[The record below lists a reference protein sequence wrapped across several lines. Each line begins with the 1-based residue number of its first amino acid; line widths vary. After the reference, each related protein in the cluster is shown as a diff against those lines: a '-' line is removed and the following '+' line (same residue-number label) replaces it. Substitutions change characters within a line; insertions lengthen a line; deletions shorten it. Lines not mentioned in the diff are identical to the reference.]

1 MTDNQTKLDP
11 ERIRTNAS
19 RWFAGLLRHR
29 GHELP
34 EPVMTQVWEFY
45 TDYVLWT
52 YGLGQKPKGLIVF
65 GPIGAGKTTL
75 CEDLVYGMKR
85 CRRSEQITILRAR
98 RMAED
103 YAQFDDYLDWLR
115 RVSRADV
122 MLDDLGAE
130 GSSTRYGVTWSM
142 ADYIDDRYIAW
153 RERQRIT
160 LITTNLTGLE
170 EIAERYGHRAESR
183 IREMVTPIVYA
194 HPDRRPVW
202 E

>member
-1 MTDNQTKLDP
+1 MTDTRKQLDP
-11 ERIRTNAS
+11 DRLRTNAS
-19 RWFAGLLRHR
+19 RWFAGMLQAR

-34 EPVMTQVWEFY
+34 EPVRTQATEFFLAY
-45 TDYVLWT
+45 ALWS
-52 YGLGQKPKGLIVF
+52 YGFGPKPKGLIVF

-75 CEDLVYGMKR
+75 CEDLVDGMRR
-85 CRRSEQITILRAR
+85 CRRTEQITILRAR

-103 YAQFDDYLDWLR
+103 YAQFEDYLDWLR

-122 MLDDLGAE
+122 LIDDLGCE
-130 GSSTRYGVTWSM
+130 GVASRYGVPWSM
-142 ADYIDDRYIAW
+142 ADYLDDRYLAW
-153 RERQRIT
+153 REHQRIT

-170 EIAERYGHRAESR
+170 EIVERYGHRAESR

-202 E
+202 Q